1 MVGRDSGYDVA
12 KSQATRLIEM
22 TTFITDPQAQ
32 LAEIEVRRQQ
42 AWAAYNESLRGLSGK
57 DYEEAK
63 ETLAKQLHKKVE
75 DLTEDEEDK
84 ALAKIGLCPLDFM
97 D

>member
-1 MVGRDSGYDVA
+1 MPGC
-12 KSQATRLIEM
+12 LIIHQTMDDKEM
-22 TTFITDPQAQ
+22 MKRYAPKQCQPTIVD
-32 LAEIEVRRQQ
+32 
-42 AWAAYNESLRGLSGK
+42 NSK
-57 DYEEAK
+57 DYEKAK
-63 ETLAKQLHKKVE
+63 EALAKQLHKKVE

>member
-1 MVGRDSGYDVA
+1 MMLYFFHDFLDRFLFSLDTESR
-12 KSQATRLIEM
+12 RLQPTIV
-22 TTFITDPQAQ
+22 D
-32 LAEIEVRRQQ
+32 
-42 AWAAYNESLRGLSGK
+42 NSK
-57 DYEEAK
+57 DYEKAK
-63 ETLAKQLHKKVE
+63 EALAKQLHKKVE

>member
-1 MVGRDSGYDVA
+1 MPGC
-12 KSQATRLIEM
+12 LIIHQTMDYKEM
-22 TTFITDPQAQ
+22 MKRYAPKQCQPTIVD
-32 LAEIEVRRQQ
+32 
-42 AWAAYNESLRGLSGK
+42 NSK
-57 DYEEAK
+57 DYKKAK
-63 ETLAKQLHKKVE
+63 EALAKQLHKKVE